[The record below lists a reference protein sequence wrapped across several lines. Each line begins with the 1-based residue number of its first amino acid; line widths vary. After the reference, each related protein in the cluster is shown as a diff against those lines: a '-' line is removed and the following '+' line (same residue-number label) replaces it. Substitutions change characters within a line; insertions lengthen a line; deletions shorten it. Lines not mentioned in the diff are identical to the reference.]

1 MIAYIK
7 GVLREILDES
17 IIVEVNGIGYHI
29 ICPNPFIF
37 QSSLNKEIKVY
48 TYHHVREDAELLYG
62 FQTQDEKKLFMQLI
76 SVSGI
81 GPKGAIGIMA
91 NIDIAQFV
99 AAIEREDAKYL
110 TSFPGV
116 GKKTSR
122 QMILDLKGKLTSMFS
137 LSTPDMSKDVA
148 VQGSKDQY
156 QEAKAALAA
165 LGYTDKE
172 IKTVM
177 PYIQKE
183 NIQETDAI
191 IQKALTLFAKK

>member
-7 GVLREILDES
+7 GMLMEILDES
-17 IIVEVNGIGYHI
+17 MIIEVNGLGYEV
-29 ICPNPFIF
+29 ICPNPFKF
-37 QSSLNKEIKVY
+37 QSSLNKEVKVY
-48 TYHHVREDAELLYG
+48 TYHHVREDAQLLYG
-62 FQTQDEKKLFMQLI
+62 FQTQDEKQLFMQLI

-91 NIDIAQFV
+91 NIDIPQFV

-122 QMILDLKGKLTSMFS
+122 QIILDLKGKLTTLFS
-137 LSTPDMSKDVA
+137 LSTPDISKDA
-148 VQGSKDQY
+148 TADLSQDQY
-156 QEAKAALAA
+156 GEAKAALSA
-165 LGYTDKE
+165 LGYSDKE
-172 IKTVM
+172 INHVF
-177 PYIQKE
+177 PHIQKE

-191 IQKALTLFAKK
+191 IRKALTLFAKK

>member
-191 IQKALTLFAKK
+191 IRKALTLFAKK

>member
-91 NIDIAQFV
+91 NIDIEQFV

-122 QMILDLKGKLTSMFS
+122 QIILDLKGKLTSMFS

-191 IQKALTLFAKK
+191 IRKALTLFAKK

>member
-48 TYHHVREDAELLYG
+48 TYHHVREDAQLLYG

-91 NIDIAQFV
+91 NIDIEQFV

-122 QMILDLKGKLTSMFS
+122 QIILDLKGKLTSMFS

-191 IQKALTLFAKK
+191 IRKALTLFAKK

>member
-37 QSSLNKEIKVY
+37 QTSLNKEIKVY

-191 IQKALTLFAKK
+191 IRKALTLFAKK

>member
-122 QMILDLKGKLTSMFS
+122 QIILDLKGKLTSMFS

-191 IQKALTLFAKK
+191 IRKALTLFAKK

>member
-91 NIDIAQFV
+91 NIDIEQFV

-191 IQKALTLFAKK
+191 IRKALTLFAKK

>member
-17 IIVEVNGIGYHI
+17 IIVEVNGVGYHI

-48 TYHHVREDAELLYG
+48 TYHHVREDAQLLYG

-91 NIDIAQFV
+91 NIDIEQFV

-122 QMILDLKGKLTSMFS
+122 QIILDLKGKLTSMFS

-191 IQKALTLFAKK
+191 IRKALTLFAKK

>member
-48 TYHHVREDAELLYG
+48 TYHHVREDAQLLYG

-191 IQKALTLFAKK
+191 IRKALTLFAKK